1 MSLPTILERIIDRKQ
16 EEVDLGRRLKPIG
29 DLERKARQRQDVRGF
44 AHALSSQV
52 LAGQPAVIAEIKKAS
67 PSKGVIRDP
76 FEPDAIAR
84 AYARSGAAAL
94 SVLTDRDFFQGHAD
108 YLTQARLACQLPVL
122 RKDFIIDP
130 WQVAET
136 AAMGADCM
144 LLIVAALDDAKLGDL
159 FAYGRSLGLDVLV
172 EVHNAGEMERA
183 LRLGEDALIGVNNR
197 NLHSFE
203 VNLQH
208 TLDLLPML
216 PADRFLVTE
225 SGILTRE
232 DVGNMRAHQIHAF
245 LVGEAFMREP
255 DPGQALRALFF

>member
-1 MSLPTILERIIDRKQ
+1 LPTILERIVDRKR
-16 EEVDLGRRLKPIG
+16 EEVDHGRRLKPVG
-29 DLERKARQRQDVRGF
+29 DLERKALQRQDVRGF
-44 AHALSSQV
+44 AHVLSSQV

-84 AYARSGAAAL
+84 AYAHAGAAAL
-94 SVLTDRDFFQGHAD
+94 SVLTDRDFFQGHED
-108 YLTQARLACQLPVL
+108 YLAQARRACQLPVL

-172 EVHNAGEMERA
+172 EVHDAKEMERA
-183 LRLGEDALIGVNNR
+183 LGLGEDALIGVNNR

-216 PADRFLVTE
+216 PAGRFLVTE

-232 DVGNMRAHQIHAF
+232 DVGNMRSHHIHAF